1 MSVELR
7 DLRREDG
14 PRVLAWRNAD
24 HVAAYMYADHA
35 ITADEHAAWLDAAL
49 SAPDRRYWIIEDDGV
64 PVGLVNLTRINRAWR
79 RCDWAY
85 YLGDPNTRGKGIGAC
100 VELMVLDYV
109 FGTLGM
115 NKLCCE
121 VFADNEAVWKLHES
135 FGFTREAC
143 YRDHVFKAGRFRDV
157 IALAILASDWAA
169 ARPAC
174 AARLRDKGRDPDAL
188 RIRDS

>member
-7 DLRREDG
+7 DLKREDSRRILG
-14 PRVLAWRNAD
+14 WRNAE
-24 HVAAYMYADHA
+24 HVAAYMYGDHA
-35 ITADEHAAWLDAAL
+35 ITPVEHEAWLKAAL
-49 SAPDRRYWIIEDDGV
+49 NTPDRHYWIIKDDGL
-64 PVGLVNLTRINRAWR
+64 PVGLVGLTGVNPVWR

-100 VELMVLDYV
+100 VELMVLDHV
-109 FGTLGM
+109 FGPLGM

-135 FGFTREAC
+135 FGFTREAY

-157 IALAILASDWAA
+157 IGLAILARDWSAG
-169 ARPAC
+169 RPAC
-174 AARLRDKGRDPDAL
+174 AARLREKGRDLEAL
-188 RIRDS
+188 RIRDN